1 MAKLKLI
8 ISDPK
13 EGKSQTVEL
22 EGSKIS
28 SLVGLRI
35 GEIIDGATAGL
46 AGKKLKICGGTDQ
59 DGFPMREDIHG
70 GVKTKVLISNGTG
83 FRARLKGERRRKTVR
98 GNTITA
104 ETAQLNLKIVEGEK

>member
-22 EGSKIS
+22 EGSKVTPLI
-28 SLVGLRI
+28 GLRI

-46 AGKKLKICGGTDQ
+46 AGKKLQISGGTDQ
-59 DGFPMREDIHG
+59 DGFPMRGDIHG
-70 GVKTKVLISNGTG
+70 GVKAKILLSNGPG
-83 FRARLKGERRRKTVR
+83 FRSSAKGERKRKTVR

-104 ETAQLNLKIVEGEK
+104 ETAQLNLKIVKG